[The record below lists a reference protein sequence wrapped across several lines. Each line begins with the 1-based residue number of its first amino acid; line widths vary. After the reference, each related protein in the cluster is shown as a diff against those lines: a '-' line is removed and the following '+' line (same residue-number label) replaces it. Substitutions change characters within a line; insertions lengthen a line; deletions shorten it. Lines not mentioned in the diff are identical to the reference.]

1 MFKLRHIIQIFLLL
15 LSTGCGSVGTAAPTT
30 PPIAPSMTLLPSTPT
45 RVSPTSTPALP
56 MDNVVGLIAYASDQD
71 GDFEIWVMNADGSDQ
86 HKLTDNSAVDSSPAW
101 SPDGSQIA
109 FISNRD
115 GNDEVYIM
123 NADGRDV
130 RRLTQA
136 AGSSESFPAWSPDG
150 MQISFDSDRGG
161 DWDIHVMGSDG
172 ADPARLTDSPGDDWI
187 SSWSPD
193 GSRIVFESKRDG
205 NYEIY
210 AMDSDGSH
218 PRRLDR
224 EVICKKFFES

>member
-1 MFKLRHIIQIFLLL
+1 
-15 LSTGCGSVGTAAPTT
+15 
-30 PPIAPSMTLLPSTPT
+30 
-45 RVSPTSTPALP
+45 
-56 MDNVVGLIAYASDQD
+56 
-71 GDFEIWVMNADGSDQ
+71 
-86 HKLTDNSAVDSSPAW
+86 
-101 SPDGSQIA
+101 
-109 FISNRD
+109 
-115 GNDEVYIM
+115 
-123 NADGRDV
+123 
-130 RRLTQA
+130 
-136 AGSSESFPAWSPDG
+136 

-161 DWDIHVMGSDG
+161 DWDIHVMGSGG
-172 ADPARLTDSPGDDWI
+172 ADPTRLTDSPGDDWI